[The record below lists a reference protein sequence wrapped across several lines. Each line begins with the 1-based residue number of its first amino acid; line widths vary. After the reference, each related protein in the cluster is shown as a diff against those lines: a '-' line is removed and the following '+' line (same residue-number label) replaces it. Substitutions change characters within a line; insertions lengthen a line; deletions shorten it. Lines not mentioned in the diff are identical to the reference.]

1 MRLPLIFAFGLIFG
15 AGLNEYAAK
24 ERREGIYEGLLM
36 TNRIMVDEYREFAV
50 FRADQAERHEAIRL
64 KLCAWPF
71 TRDNIIYLQ
80 KRGEIQGYC

>member
-1 MRLPLIFAFGLIFG
+1 MRIPLTFAFGLIIG

-24 ERREGIYEGLLM
+24 KRHEGIYEGLLM
-36 TNRIMVDEYREFAV
+36 TNRIMVDEYLEFAA

-80 KRGEIQGYC
+80 KRGEIEGYC